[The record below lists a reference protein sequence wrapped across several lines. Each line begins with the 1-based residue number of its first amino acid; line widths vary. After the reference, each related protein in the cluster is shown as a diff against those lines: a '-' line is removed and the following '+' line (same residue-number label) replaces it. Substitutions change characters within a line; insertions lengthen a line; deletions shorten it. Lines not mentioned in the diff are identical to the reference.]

1 MNDNPCDTPIIPAP
15 KKRKERRLQLAAG
28 ALLPLLVALAVAG
41 WVLIGGIPDAA
52 LPPDLMGRLASLP
65 VLCVQAGCA
74 IVMAIAFIH
83 LSMYE
88 APMALE
94 RAWYEAAL
102 GGCKNARWLIAMNSI
117 RWIVVIGGFLAF
129 FWPVR

>member
-1 MNDNPCDTPIIPAP
+1 MTNTPLPADKP
-15 KKRKERRLQLAAG
+15 QRKVRRLNLAAWV
-28 ALLPLLVALAVAG
+28 LLPALVILAVAG
-41 WVLIGGIPDAA
+41 YVFIGGLPGAE
-52 LPPDLMGRLASLP
+52 LPPDLMGRLVGMA
-65 VLCVQAGCA
+65 VLSVQAGCA
-74 IVMAIAFIH
+74 IVMAIAFVH

-102 GGCKNARWLIAMNSI
+102 AGCKNARWLIAMNSV
-117 RWIVVIGGFLAF
+117 RWLVVIGGFLAF